1 MCLFSTLELLG
12 NICYAESTKSRC
24 CFSMIQE
31 EHTQAFASLPF
42 WSQILD
48 VQLFVEVSWMKFH
61 GTKCN
66 SMYIDPLGC
75 AKWPNGVMTD
85 FSLQSLVVLF
95 DASWNRYQLFTM
107 VCHARSS
114 PTAHQQINISKYA
127 FYLAAP
133 LNHRRLPGVRMRK
146 VSLLQNPCLL
156 QGFTWNKSA
165 SSPIFD
171 QSLSYVYIDYYFFT
185 FLYTKDAFQSYLAR
199 KMSLWFTQYNS
210 FFIVLCLYDT
220 AINHES
226 CRYVPLLVLIDSY
239 QSVFF

>member
-1 MCLFSTLELLG
+1 M
-12 NICYAESTKSRC
+12 
-24 CFSMIQE
+24 
-31 EHTQAFASLPF
+31 
-42 WSQILD
+42 
-48 VQLFVEVSWMKFH
+48 
-61 GTKCN
+61 
-66 SMYIDPLGC
+66 
-75 AKWPNGVMTD
+75 AKWGHDRLQFAIIGCFVRCFVKSISIIYHGVP
-85 FSLQSLVVLF
+85 
-95 DASWNRYQLFTM
+95 
-107 VCHARSS
+107 RSIFS

-185 FLYTKDAFQSYLAR
+185 CLYTKDAFQSYLAR
-199 KMSLWFTQYNS
+199 KMSLWCTQYNS

-239 QSVFF
+239 QSVFFNAR